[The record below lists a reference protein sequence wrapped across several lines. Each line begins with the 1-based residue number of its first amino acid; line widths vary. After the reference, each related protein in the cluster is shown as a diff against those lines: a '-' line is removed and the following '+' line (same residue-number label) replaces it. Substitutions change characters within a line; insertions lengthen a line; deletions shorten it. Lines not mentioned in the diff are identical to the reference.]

1 MTNQYGLAV
10 DNIVAVQVVL
20 PSGELVT
27 ANAQTNSDL
36 FFGLKGGYNNFV
48 SSPAMI
54 YWILTV
60 ADFLRRA
67 SSPR

>member
-27 ANAQTNSDL
+27 ASAQSNPDL
-36 FFGLKGGYNNFV
+36 FFALKVCV
-48 SSPAMI
+48 SFFSPSTYAHGNAGS
-54 YWILTV
+54 LQ
-60 ADFLRRA
+60 
-67 SSPR
+67 